1 MKAARFL
8 LACAAVSLLAAC
20 SADPVAPIRDA
31 NTPSD
36 GVAPPSTR
44 SNDGSTTTCSGSLT
58 LVTKA
63 DGTVGLECVAAENKQ
78 GGSGG

>member
-20 SADPVAPIRDA
+20 SANPVAPNRDESPA
-31 NTPSD
+31 D

-44 SNDGSTTTCSGSLT
+44 SNEGSTTTCTGTLT
-58 LVTKA
+58 LVTKP
-63 DGTVGLECVAAENKQ
+63 DGTVGFECVTRRLPSFPAAA
-78 GGSGG
+78 

>member
-20 SADPVAPIRDA
+20 SADPVAPIRDDS
-31 NTPSD
+31 TPTD

-63 DGTVGLECVAAENKQ
+63 DGTVGVECVLENKQ

>member
-20 SADPVAPIRDA
+20 SANPVAPSRDDQP
-31 NTPSD
+31 TD

-44 SNDGSTTTCSGSLT
+44 SNNVTATCAGT
-58 LVTKA
+58 IQLVTKP
-63 DGTVGLECVAAENKQ
+63 DGTVSTECVTRQ
-78 GGSGG
+78 SGSGG

>member
-20 SADPVAPIRDA
+20 SANPVAPSRDD
-31 NTPSD
+31 TPTD

-44 SNDGSTTTCSGSLT
+44 SNNGATTTCSGT
-58 LVTKA
+58 VQLVTKP
-63 DGTVGLECVAAENKQ
+63 DGTVSTECVVESKQ
-78 GGSGG
+78 SGSGG

>member
-20 SADPVAPIRDA
+20 SANPVAPSRDDQP
-31 NTPSD
+31 TD

-44 SNDGSTTTCSGSLT
+44 SNSGSTTATCSGT
-58 LVTKA
+58 VQFVTKP
-63 DGTVGLECVAAENKQ
+63 DGTVTTECVVERQ
-78 GGSGG
+78 HGSGG

>member
-58 LVTKA
+58 LVTRA
-63 DGTVGLECVAAENKQ
+63 DGTVGFECVAENKQ
-78 GGSGG
+78 TGSGG